1 MRAAYIM
8 SDCPNLCKDGSTEL
22 KKQKIGATDLLQI
35 QQILPFPCLEKLGL
49 KPNKELVLQFAVIQH
64 DAICCQAHLT

>member
-1 MRAAYIM
+1 LNKKLVGNTEKRDIMRAADIM

-35 QQILPFPCLEKLGL
+35 QQILPFPCLEKLQS
-49 KPNKELVLQFAVIQH
+49 PQ
-64 DAICCQAHLT
+64 